1 MSDRANM
8 LPKRANRGGA
18 LVVAAGRVPWRAW
31 LGIWRR
37 SQVRSAGRRA
47 ILAGTMSAEY
57 SLGPGWKGILAELGV
72 RHDDALCRAGLPA
85 DLLNHDDPRVSTEQL
100 FAFARALE
108 DMTGDA
114 RLPLHLVEV
123 MSAEFFTPPVFA
135 ALCSP
140 NLELAAERL
149 SRFKPLIGPLDLE
162 VTSGRSGLKLEYRWH
177 ETSVP
182 VPASL
187 TGSEALFVVKLARMG
202 TRHEVRPTKVT
213 LPALPPKHSAYEEFL
228 GVRITVHKATTVRFS
243 ADDASRPFLS
253 ANGAMWDIFEPQL
266 RQRLADL
273 RGAASFEARTR
284 AVLLEALPSGQVSLE
299 AVSRRLATSGR
310 SLQRRLREEGTS
322 FKVVVQQ
329 TRERL
334 ARHYLSQTAHSSSE
348 IAYLLGFEDPTSFF
362 RAFQS
367 WTGTTPDTLRRSM
380 FH

>member
-1 MSDRANM
+1 M
-8 LPKRANRGGA
+8 
-18 LVVAAGRVPWRAW
+18 
-31 LGIWRR
+31 
-37 SQVRSAGRRA
+37 SAG
-47 ILAGTMSAEY
+47 Y

-72 RHDDALCRAGLPA
+72 SHGDVLCRAGLPE
-85 DLLNHDDPRVSTEQL
+85 DLLNRDDPRVSADQL

-108 DMTGDA
+108 ETTGDA
-114 RLPLHLVEV
+114 RLPLHLLEV

-140 NLELAAERL
+140 NLTIAAERL
-149 SRFKPLIGPLDLE
+149 SLFKPLIGPLDLE

-177 ETSVP
+177 KTDTA

-213 LPALPPKHSAYEEFL
+213 LPALPPDHTAYEEFL
-228 GVRITVHKATTVRFS
+228 GVPITVQKTTTVRFS
-243 ADDASRPFLS
+243 TEDANRPFLS
-253 ANGAMWDIFEPQL
+253 ANGSMWQIFEPQL

-273 RGAASFEARTR
+273 EGTASFQERAR

-299 AVSRRLATSGR
+299 VVARRLATSGR
-310 SLQRRLREEGTS
+310 SLQRRLRDEGTS
-322 FKVVVQQ
+322 FKAVVQE
-329 TRERL
+329 TRESL
-334 ARHYLSQTAHSSSE
+334 ARYYLSETSHSSSE

-367 WTGTTPDTLRRSM
+367 WTGTTPDTVRRSM
-380 FH
+380 VH